1 MMKYISTRAQSTPK
15 TFDEVV
21 LTGLAPDGGLYVPQ
35 EIPHFSLR
43 EISSWHSYPY
53 QELAQQI
60 ITPFVGDSIPSG
72 DLALLINDA
81 YSRFRNESVAP
92 LVQTGPNEW
101 VLELWHGPTLAF
113 KDFALQFL
121 GNLLDYIL
129 EKRKQKVVIL
139 GATSGDTGS
148 AAIEGCRS
156 CSNVDMFILHPHQ
169 RISEVQRR
177 QMTTVNAINVNNI
190 ALLGSFDDCQNL
202 VKACFSDQSFLPQNR
217 QLVAVNSINWARIV
231 AQVVYYFWAALRLGG
246 GTKQISFSVP
256 TGNFGDIYA
265 GYIAHKMGLPINQLI
280 IATNSN
286 DILHRCVSA
295 NDHSLKPLKQTLA
308 PSMDIMI
315 SSNFE
320 RLLFD
325 LYDQDGMA
333 IARMMSDAKNGKMSL
348 NNSVMVEL
356 RKLFSSY
363 RCDDNTLLSV
373 IHSVYQ
379 ESGYLIDPHTA
390 IGLDAARKCRVCVD
404 TPMVAL
410 ATAHPAKFPEAI
422 TRAGF
427 DADPK
432 LPEHM
437 SDLFEL
443 KERYTVLGNDRADIE
458 NFIAEAIK
466 R

>member
-1 MMKYISTRAQSTPK
+1 MMRYISTRGQSTPK

-43 EISSWHSYPY
+43 EISSWHSYSY

-81 YSRFRNESVAP
+81 YLRFRNESIAP

-295 NDHSLKPLKQTLA
+295 NDHSLKPLTQTLA

-325 LYDQDGMA
+325 LYDRDGMA

-348 NNSVMVEL
+348 SNSVMVEL

-363 RCDDNTLLSV
+363 RCDDNNLLSV

-427 DADPK
+427 DDDPK

-437 SDLFEL
+437 SDLFES
-443 KERYTVLGNDRADIE
+443 KERYTVLGNDRADVE
-458 NFIAEAIK
+458 NFIAQAIK